1 MRTPADKRSDEEIVD
16 DILKVIDVRGIII
29 GEDPKNRRIA
39 PIKPLVLK
47 LIDCLRAELRPFTGH
62 RKDNEEYAKEL
73 REQIDR
79 FRKILTRAPKP
90 LSAAL
95 FAPEMFFQLAELQ
108 GSMLGINP
116 QTRTYLSQTP
126 TRLALLLAQLD
137 WLRAQCDQVIEN
149 KLGTHKALDQRKL
162 DAAIAS
168 RELLEFAAN
177 VTGRKLTL
185 SWGHRSSK
193 YCELASLFFE
203 AATGEYGTD
212 LRRQCETAAPP
223 PRRTNA

>member
-1 MRTPADKRSDEEIVD
+1 MRAPADKRSDEEIAD
-16 DILKVIDVRGIII
+16 DILRVVDVRGIVI
-29 GEDPKNRRIA
+29 GEKPKNRRIA
-39 PIKPLVLK
+39 PIRPIVLR
-47 LIDCLRAELRPFTGH
+47 LINDLRAELPPFTGH
-62 RKDNEEYAKEL
+62 RKDNEEYVKEL

-79 FRKILTRAPKP
+79 FRKILTRAPQP

-95 FAPEMFFQLAELQ
+95 FAPEMFFRFAELQ
-108 GSMLGINP
+108 GSILGINP

-137 WLRAQCDQVIEN
+137 WLRAQCDQILRIE
-149 KLGTHKALDQRKL
+149 LGTHKSLDQRKL

-185 SWGHRSSK
+185 SWAHRTSK

-203 AATGEYGTD
+203 AATGEYGAD

-223 PRRTNA
+223 PRRTNP